1 MQYLRT
7 LVRGGSLRQ
16 FDLLSTDIENT
27 DTYLTVDYLLKG
39 LLWYFFLWIRFQNKS
54 VQCGAVWK
62 KTRSL
67 KVRIYA
73 ARLIDLNEYL
83 ASFLGAA
90 VYDKIGITE
99 LNDIL
104 LNSLSNSWY
113 KQAYVQGF
121 YYKSIYF

>member
-1 MQYLRT
+1 M
-7 LVRGGSLRQ
+7 
-16 FDLLSTDIENT
+16 
-27 DTYLTVDYLLKG
+27 
-39 LLWYFFLWIRFQNKS
+39 
-54 VQCGAVWK
+54 QCGAVWK
-62 KTRSL
+62 KTCSL

-99 LNDIL
+99 LNYIL
-104 LNSLSNSWY
+104 LNSISNSWY